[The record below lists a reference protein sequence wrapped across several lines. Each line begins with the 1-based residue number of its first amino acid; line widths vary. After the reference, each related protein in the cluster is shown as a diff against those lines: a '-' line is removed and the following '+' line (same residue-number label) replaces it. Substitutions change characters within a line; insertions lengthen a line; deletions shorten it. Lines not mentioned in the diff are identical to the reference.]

1 MSTAPYENLG
11 LPYHRSYA
19 EDIDDL
25 PDEPIEL
32 FFDLMPTSYVFEA
45 GHRIRVTITG
55 GDKDTALTP
64 QLDPPPTVQIYRE
77 ADHASYI
84 ELPIIPSP

>member
-1 MSTAPYENLG
+1 
-11 LPYHRSYA
+11 
-19 EDIDDL
+19 
-25 PDEPIEL
+25 
-32 FFDLMPTSYVFEA
+32 MPTSYIFEA

-55 GDKDTALTP
+55 ADKDTALTP

-84 ELPIIPSP
+84 ELPIILSP